1 MHCSRRR
8 ADPLAL
14 LLAVLALAGCSVAAQ
29 QPGTL
34 AIRAAQV
41 HAEAT
46 GAVLELALDARLS
59 GPMQDALEHGIPI
72 TLRIDVRAGRWPHA
86 QSASRRIEL
95 RYFPLS
101 QRYQL
106 RREGS
111 DEVRS
116 FAAAAYLLAALG
128 ALRIELPAA
137 LAQAGVPLAVD
148 VGVDPA
154 ALPGALRLPALFEP
168 AWRLAANTSTTTAA
182 AP

>member
-14 LLAVLALAGCSVAAQ
+14 LLGVLALAGCSVAAQ

-34 AIRAAQV
+34 AIRAVQV
-41 HAEAT
+41 HAAAA
-46 GAVLELALDARLS
+46 GSVLDLALDTRLS

-72 TLRIDVRAGRWPHA
+72 TLRIDVEAGRWPHA

-116 FAAAAYLLAALG
+116 FAAPAYLLAALG
-128 ALRIELPAA
+128 ALRIELPAGF
-137 LAQAGVPLAVD
+137 AQAGAPIAVG
-148 VGVDPA
+148 VGVDHA

-168 AWRLAANTSTTTAA
+168 AWQLAANASATAA